1 MIIIRRRDAH
11 SMRSATVPESA
22 EPDPI
27 CPVCH
32 HGRLTTMHEEWFVL
46 PSAGYPKTS
55 DEGTVER
62 GLPIGVRSCPVC
74 EHVALFLPPTL
85 DASGQPYR
93 RGRSPHTAAR
103 TEPQAAASGDP
114 VTPEINAALMIAA
127 ERAITREDGE
137 LLEAVEAAFHSIRL
151 ELQWNRDEATG
162 KMWIGTTR
170 APDHP

>member
-1 MIIIRRRDAH
+1 
-11 SMRSATVPESA
+11 VPESS

-32 HGRLTTMHEEWFVL
+32 QGRLTKMHEEWFVL

-62 GLPIGVRSCPVC
+62 GLPIGVRSCSVC
-74 EHVALFLPPTL
+74 EHVALFLPRTL

-93 RGRSPHTAAR
+93 PGRSRQSAGP
-103 TEPQAAASGDP
+103 TEPKAATSGDR
-114 VTPEINAALMIAA
+114 VTPQINAALMIAA
-127 ERAITREDGE
+127 ERAITREDAE
-137 LLEAVEAAFHSIRL
+137 LLEAVEAAFRSIRL
-151 ELQWNRDEATG
+151 ELRWNRDEATG

-170 APDHP
+170 ARDDT